1 MPRLLVV
8 LICAG
13 ALGLSGMGAGL
24 AAPPVSPSPAANP
37 SGDEPTTV
45 RAKNA
50 GTIDGEVVAV
60 DYRAGT
66 IGVQSGGRRVD
77 VVVLPS
83 TNIQGHDNF
92 HTIADIAKGSHV
104 EVILSR
110 RGDTFIAQII
120 RLR

>member
-1 MPRLLVV
+1 VSLSFAVV
-8 LICAG
+8 FAVSSGG
-13 ALGLSGMGAGL
+13 ALPRPASAQL
-24 AAPPVSPSPAANP
+24 ASPPARAN
-37 SGDEPTTV
+37 GDAEQPLV

-50 GTIDGEVVAV
+50 GTIEGEVVAV

-66 IGVQSGGRRVD
+66 IVVQSGGRRVD

-92 HTIADIAKGSHV
+92 HTIADIAKGSRV
-104 EVILSR
+104 SVILSER
-110 RGDTFIAQII
+110 AGTFIAQII

>member
-1 MPRLLVV
+1 MRRLP
-8 LICAG
+8 A
-13 ALGLSGMGAGL
+13 
-24 AAPPVSPSPAANP
+24 SPAQRSALVLSFALTFAVSAGVAGVCP
-37 SGDEPTTV
+37 ALAQSDLPLA

-50 GTIDGEVVAV
+50 GTIEGEVVAV

-66 IGVQSGGRRVD
+66 IVVQSGGRRVD

-92 HTIADIAKGSHV
+92 HTIADIAKGSRV
-104 EVILSR
+104 TVILSER
-110 RGDTFIAQII
+110 AGTFIAQII